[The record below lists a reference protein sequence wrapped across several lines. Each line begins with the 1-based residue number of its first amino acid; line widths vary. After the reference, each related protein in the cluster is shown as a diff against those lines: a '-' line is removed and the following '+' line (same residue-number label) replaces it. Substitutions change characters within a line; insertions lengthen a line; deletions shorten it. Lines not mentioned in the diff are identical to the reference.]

1 MELKYTSQNRK
12 FFFKWIFIV
21 IVSLRSDFLFGGYN
35 LVKEKPKVDIL
46 EHEIVPKH
54 KILTKEETDELLK
67 KYSIKLLNLPRIFSD
82 DPVVE
87 MIGARYGD
95 VIRIIRKSETTV
107 KEVESYRFVMKGK
120 RVR

>member
-1 MELKYTSQNRK
+1 M
-12 FFFKWIFIV
+12 
-21 IVSLRSDFLFGGYN
+21 IVSLHSDFLFGGYN

-46 EHEIVPKH
+46 EHEIVPTH
-54 KILTKEETDELLK
+54 KILSKEETDELLK
-67 KYSIKLLNLPRIFSD
+67 KFSIKLLNLPRIFSD

-95 VIRIIRKSETTV
+95 VLKITRKSETTV

>member
-1 MELKYTSQNRK
+1 M
-12 FFFKWIFIV
+12 
-21 IVSLRSDFLFGGYN
+21 
-35 LVKEKPKVDIL
+35 VKEKPKVDIL

-54 KILTKEETDELLK
+54 MILTKEETDELLK

-95 VIRIIRKSETTV
+95 VIRVTRKSETTV
-107 KEVESYRFVMKGK
+107 NEVESYRFVMKGK